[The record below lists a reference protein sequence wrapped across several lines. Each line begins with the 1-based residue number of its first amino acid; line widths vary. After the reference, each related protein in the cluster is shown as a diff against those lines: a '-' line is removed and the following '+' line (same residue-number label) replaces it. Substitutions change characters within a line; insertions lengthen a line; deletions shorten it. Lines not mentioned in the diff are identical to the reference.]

1 MGRAAF
7 GPTIAGV
14 GHCWDW
20 ELLGGGFAP
29 HDEHLLLMMSFSDIR
44 PGCKKCSFGSG
55 VGSAP
60 SGAEFGGLVHGWDW
74 GLLR

>member
-44 PGCKKCSFGSG
+44 PGFGEIRPSDILRFKYTLDCS
-55 VGSAP
+55 
-60 SGAEFGGLVHGWDW
+60 VHG
-74 GLLR
+74 GITLRD